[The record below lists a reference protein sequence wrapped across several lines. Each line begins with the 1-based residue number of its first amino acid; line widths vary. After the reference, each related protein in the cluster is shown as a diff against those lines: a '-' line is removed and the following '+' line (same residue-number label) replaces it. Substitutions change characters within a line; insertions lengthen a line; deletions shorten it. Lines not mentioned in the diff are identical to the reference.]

1 MFTNIVEFFF
11 GKPRSASTQA
21 VGTVIKISAP
31 TATTQAD
38 RVEDAIST
46 IANNPIDKHKAEAKP
61 VKVKAVKTEATPA
74 KPAVAKTTT
83 AKPKVSKPRAKKQGS

>member
-11 GKPRSASTQA
+11 GKPRSAQTVDA
-21 VGTVIKISAP
+21 VIKISAP